1 MANAPHFPRR
11 SHRPKAFNF
20 LTISDEVKAQR
31 AAMLEAKRLADEAA
45 QAKERT
51 AAARAALEAE
61 ENRKAEKKAALAA
74 AENQEH
80 EISAALLA
88 ISKPAD
94 KPVQRSSSK

>member
-1 MANAPHFPRR
+1 MPNAPHFPRR
-11 SHRPKAFNF
+11 SHRPKAFSALNVP
-20 LTISDEVKAQR
+20 DDVKAQR

-80 EISAALLA
+80 EIFAALLA
-88 ISKPAD
+88 VTKPAD
-94 KPVQRSSSK
+94 KTVQRSSSK